1 MFIAVPTEI
10 DDGLSRDAIPTAN
23 AVIVAL
29 NVILFFLGIQTPVGP
44 GTGWYSVVGYGLS
57 HASMTHLLLNM
68 WVLLVIG
75 SAVNRRIGN
84 AYYVVCYFGTVLTL
98 GLFARFFA
106 GQYLVGSS
114 GAIFAVIAVMAM
126 LLPSAWAR
134 ITYVA
139 VFPITL
145 VIGLF
150 VRPTHWL
157 YWLLR
162 WDTIRIRTIWLL
174 FLVPTM
180 QIVALFWWRWNWSNL
195 AHLLGFACGVAF
207 VTLLP
212 TTVSM
217 RRASPAT
224 MWT

>member
-10 DDGLSRDAIPTAN
+10 EDGSSGNVIPTAN
-23 AVIVAL
+23 GVIVAL
-29 NVILFFLGIQTPVGP
+29 NVVLYFFGIQTVVGP
-44 GTGWYSVVGYGLS
+44 GTGLYSIVGYGFS
-57 HASMTHLLLNM
+57 HASMTHLLFNM

-84 AYYVVCYFGTVLTL
+84 AYYVFCYVGTIVTL
-98 GLFARFFA
+98 GLFARCFA
-106 GQYLVGSS
+106 SQYLVGSS

-139 VFPITL
+139 VLPITL
-145 VIGLF
+145 IIGLF

-162 WDTIRIRTIWLL
+162 WDTIRMRAVWLL
-174 FLVPTM
+174 LLVPVI
-180 QIVALFWWRWNWSNL
+180 QIMGLFWWRWNWTNL
-195 AHLLGFACGVAF
+195 AHLFGFACGVVF

-217 RRASPAT
+217 RRGSRAT
-224 MWT
+224 MSM